1 MVSGC
6 PGGLGGGSLKHFT
19 KRLIA
24 PPLLRPL
31 DTYPSDILNNQT
43 EYGRG
48 KPTFYFIP
56 DMFAGLQALQVDN
69 TDEMLRDRGVQ
80 RNSRRR
86 GD

>member
-6 PGGLGGGSLKHFT
+6 PGGLGGSLKHFT
-19 KRLIA
+19 KRRIA

-31 DTYPSDILNNQT
+31 DTYPSDILNKS

-48 KPTFYFIP
+48 KPIFYFIP